1 MFDPVPGRGF
11 IGLKP
16 PVELQMALPTEARGD
31 RQLAALQE
39 LGRKMSLAWKG
50 RRPAPVR
57 LLGAEVA
64 LGDVL
69 SPDALEEWPI
79 NTGPRAAIGLDDQ
92 SLAPVEL
99 DLARRGPFILVSGA
113 PEGGK
118 TTALATISLALAA
131 GNEPDRVRLA
141 FIAPNRSERVPLG
154 ILAGLP
160 HTTAFART
168 EKEIEALIEALEA
181 RLASAERAGAS
192 RETIV
197 LLIDDA
203 HLLTNRLS
211 PATTAR
217 LESQIRKG
225 ADLSLTT
232 IVSAQGSA
240 LAGMGDSIL
249 RQFKAARMGLW
260 LKSTDATDAAMAGL
274 RLPPALK
281 GKQLPAGRGVLFGPS
296 DSVVLQV
303 ATPEAGS
310 ERAYMPRG
318 IEGWVEAIRAEAGR
332 MAKQ

>member
-16 PVELQMALPTEARGD
+16 PVELQVALPTEARGD
-31 RQLAALQE
+31 RQLTALQE

-57 LLGAEVA
+57 LLGAQVA

-69 SPDALEEWPI
+69 AADTLERWPI
-79 NTGPRAAIGLDDQ
+79 NAGARAVIGLDDQ
-92 SLAPVEL
+92 TLAPVEL
-99 DLARRGPFILVSGA
+99 DLVRRGPFILVSGA

-118 TTALATISLALAA
+118 TTALVTISLALAS

-141 FIAPNRSERVPLG
+141 FIAPNRSERVHLG
-154 ILAGLP
+154 ALAGLP

-168 EKEIEALIEALEA
+168 EKEIEALVEALEA
-181 RLASAERAGAS
+181 RLTTAEGAGPS
-192 RETIV
+192 RESIV

-203 HLLTNRLS
+203 HLLANRLS
-211 PATTAR
+211 SAATAR
-217 LESQIRKG
+217 LETLIRRG

-240 LAGMGDSIL
+240 LGGTGDTIL

-260 LKSTDATDAAMAGL
+260 LKSTDSTDASVAGL
-274 RLPPALK
+274 RMPSALR

-296 DSVVLQV
+296 DAVVLQV

-310 ERAYMPRG
+310 ERPSMPRG
-318 IEGWVEAIRAEAGR
+318 IEGWVDAIREEAGR
-332 MAKQ
+332 KANR